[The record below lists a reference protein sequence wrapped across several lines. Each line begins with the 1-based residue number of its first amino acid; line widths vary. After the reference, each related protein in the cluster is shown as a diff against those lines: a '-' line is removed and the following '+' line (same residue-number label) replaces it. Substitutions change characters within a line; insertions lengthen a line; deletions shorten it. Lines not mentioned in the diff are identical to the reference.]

1 MEIGT
6 LFLKSNST
14 GIITFSELDWITNH
28 QSNFTRLEESIA
40 IKLGRMLDAGSINIG
55 CRLKSW
61 LSFYFTN
68 ELSRREKFIFS
79 RKNPLFKYLFLG
91 FNLSLISILGFIWF
105 NSAIEKVVWIF
116 CILELSL
123 KN

>member
-14 GIITFSELDWITNH
+14 GIITFSELDWITTH

-55 CRLKSW
+55 SVSYTHLT
-61 LSFYFTN
+61 LPTN
-68 ELSRREKFIFS
+68 RE
-79 RKNPLFKYLFLG
+79 
-91 FNLSLISILGFIWF
+91 
-105 NSAIEKVVWIF
+105 V
-116 CILELSL
+116 
-123 KN
+123 